1 MIVGS
6 FALSFRPT
14 RMGAGRHH
22 EDSTTRPGQPRFH
35 PFTPARSRSLH
46 GADTSAGKS
55 CPLIATPTQR
65 VVYSNGSPS

>member
-6 FALSFRPT
+6 FARSLRRT

-35 PFTPARSRSLH
+35 PFTPAPSL
-46 GADTSAGKS
+46 ANAYLQPILPARPAP
-55 CPLIATPTQR
+55 PLTPNR
-65 VVYSNGSPS
+65 

>member
-6 FALSFRPT
+6 FARSLRRT

-35 PFTPARSRSLH
+35 PFIPPPSLANTDLPPIVPARP
-46 GADTSAGKS
+46 AP
-55 CPLIATPTQR
+55 PLTLNR
-65 VVYSNGSPS
+65 